1 MSHNTKEW
9 VLKKKMAFKTYAWDG
24 WNKTQFNLRK
34 WVAIHFF
41 RENFPNPIDYD
52 VLGDT
57 LIIYLVKMR
66 KPLYAWEGWNKT
78 QFGPRRWVAIVFSKK
93 SHVTQFIVILLGHMN
108 YVFSKH
114 VDKIDRKP

>member
-1 MSHNTKEW
+1 
-9 VLKKKMAFKTYAWDG
+9 
-24 WNKTQFNLRK
+24 
-34 WVAIHFF
+34 
-41 RENFPNPIDYD
+41 
-52 VLGDT
+52 
-57 LIIYLVKMR
+57 MR

-108 YVFSKH
+108 YVFSKY